1 MELVHGASGPV
12 SPRCCAPGSYP
23 FGGLLI
29 WVVGHG
35 LNDPEQRGMGN
46 GGKRWHDWDARH

>member
-46 GGKRWHDWDARH
+46 GGKRWHDWDAQH